1 MKILKIVHGFPPE
14 CTGGTERH
22 VLRLAREMVS
32 QGHEVHIL
40 CGSQQG
46 AGPVAADANLVH
58 GSFEGLPVHRLHRPG
73 LFLDNWEKSLAP
85 EVEPLFDWLIRD
97 IRPDLVHVHHWIR
110 LTRNLVE
117 LAHDRGVPAVAT
129 LHDLWTSCPRA
140 FRMREGSFCSL
151 EMGPVN
157 CLGCAPAGE
166 NMSDEEQR
174 RELALFRDDIR
185 NELDLARRLI
195 VPSVAHRD
203 VLLKHAP
210 HLAGR
215 FRVVP
220 HGNVS
225 ELRRRKPS
233 RSSFPAG
240 PLRIGHWGHLSHTKG
255 FDILLEAVRSSRHR
269 QDIELHIFGEMIY
282 PTEKARFE
290 ELAEG
295 LAITWHGAYK
305 PADLGRVPL
314 DLAVITSRC
323 SESWSFV
330 LDEAFLLGLPVV
342 VADRGALKER
352 VGGAGTTFLAESAP
366 DLAASL
372 GEIFRQPKLL
382 DLWRTRIP
390 ELPALGEHTQRM
402 LALYREVLSSEAPLP
417 VTRQQLRNRRMLV
430 RSWQLEGRNRRLE
443 TELGVVRNLREDVSR
458 ASKTMEEMQY
468 YHGEKDKELTRLSV
482 EVREL
487 RERESRIR
495 TEATKE
501 ATDELGRRLHE
512 IEKRERKKQRRV
524 ERLKDEMEQKSA
536 EDQRLAAD
544 LAAAEEA
551 REQTGLELAA
561 MELRAARAEKEAEVL
576 RQALNVQEESVL
588 RLHAS
593 ASRTLTKLADTEHE
607 RSSAVDA
614 LAASSLAETGEG
626 STMPPA
632 LEQLRELMLSRAA
645 PQLVEDLKA
654 RNLELENDLAAV
666 TTQYSA
672 AQRTLKE
679 HESATA
685 SARAELARSGERHA
699 EALATANENLLLHT
713 RRADDSRRETE
724 ILLARLDTLRA
735 EQAAMEERH
744 VADRL
749 ALGDAGRLV
758 ADLRQNLDAVGVERE
773 ALAER
778 VKQKRSLLD
787 QAAEAHGAT
796 SADLERV
803 TGSAAKMSA
812 LLQREQGRIEVLQ
825 SHARTL
831 GDRMRTLGLR
841 MVESLP
847 AMSLG
852 RMAPPEAR
860 LEQMLDQ
867 LLRRQA
873 QVQTLLGERDQ
884 LVSRFAAATD
894 SLIQVMESGE
904 RRRGRLAAP
913 PPRQNATRLRILMVV
928 HQFLP
933 RHVAG
938 TEIYTLRLAKELA
951 KKHDVV
957 ILSAESDH
965 ARQRFERSTVTF
977 DGLKVHQ
984 FIHNY
989 QWDGFRDTYDCPSA
1003 DAIFRDVLREE
1014 APDIVHIQHLHYHS
1028 ANYVTI
1034 ARLRGIPVVHTLH
1047 DFMHICPRDGQLR
1060 RADGEVCRQPVPAK
1074 CRDCIAHHA
1083 LEEHSTPLLPR
1094 ALHPGV
1100 DGLLPSDIALIVRRR
1115 RMQVQGDDPRALA
1128 VAERLDYLRSVLRDV
1143 SLFIAPSRFLA
1154 DSMVE
1159 SGLVPADRIIVSDN
1173 GYDLAPW
1180 REHRRIAGEGLRVSY
1195 IGTIAEH
1202 KGVHV
1207 LLEAM
1212 NAIPDAGITCRVY
1225 GDLSAFVDY
1234 SARLNALNASARAL
1248 LMGPLPPE
1256 RVQDALARTDLLV
1269 VPSLWPENSPLTV
1282 HEAALAGVPVL
1293 GSRIGGIAE
1302 YVQEGVTGLL
1312 FAPGN
1317 ANELRHWIHEFA
1329 AKGLPGFNPSAL
1341 VVRSIEDDA
1350 RGMEEHYRRLI
1361 AAEAR

>member
-97 IRPDLVHVHHWIR
+97 LRPDLVHVHHWIR

-140 FRMREGSFCSL
+140 FRMRDGSFCSL

-174 RELALFRDDIR
+174 RELALFRDDIK

-195 VPSVAHRD
+195 VPTVAHRD

-215 FRVVP
+215 FRVIP

-305 PADLGRVPL
+305 PADLARVPL

-382 DLWRTRIP
+382 DLWRSRIP
-390 ELPALGEHTQRM
+390 ELPALGEHTYRM

-443 TELGVVRNLREDVSR
+443 TELGVVRNLRDDVTR

-468 YHGEKDKELTRLSV
+468 YHGEKDKELTRLTT

-495 TEATKE
+495 EEATKA

-544 LAAAEEA
+544 LATAEETG
-551 REQTGLELAA
+551 EQLRLELAA
-561 MELRAARAEKEAEVL
+561 VELRAARAETESEQL
-576 RQALNVQEESVL
+576 RRALSVQEESVL
-588 RLHAS
+588 QLHAS
-593 ASRTLTKLADTEHE
+593 ASRTLMKLADTEHE

-626 STMPPA
+626 TSMPPA
-632 LEQLRELMLSRAA
+632 FEQLRELILSRAA
-645 PQLVEDLKA
+645 PKLVEDLQA
-654 RNLELENDLAAV
+654 RNLALESDLAAMKARLG
-666 TTQYSA
+666 TA
-672 AQRTLKE
+672 EHKLAQQAHHATLE
-679 HESATA
+679 
-685 SARAELARSGERHA
+685 HA
-699 EALATANENLLLHT
+699 ERTRASDRTAAALAE
-713 RRADDSRRETE
+713 SRQHERNAEHALREKE
-724 ILLARLDTLRA
+724 ILFAHVDTLRA

-749 ALGDAGRLV
+749 ALSGAGQLV
-758 ADLRQNLDAVGVERE
+758 SELRRALNAVGVERE

-778 VKQKRSLLD
+778 VKLKRSLLD
-787 QAAEAHGAT
+787 QAAEAHDAT
-796 SADLERV
+796 AADLERV
-803 TGSAAKMSA
+803 TGNATEMAA

-847 AMSLG
+847 AMNLG
-852 RMAPPEAR
+852 LMAPPEAR

-867 LLRRQA
+867 LLKRQA

-884 LVSRFAAATD
+884 LVSRFAAAAD
-894 SLIQVMESGE
+894 GLVQVLESGE
-904 RRRGRLAAP
+904 RRRSRLGAP

-951 KKHDVV
+951 RKHDVV

-965 ARQRFERSTVTF
+965 SRQRFERSTVTV

-1014 APDIVHIQHLHYHS
+1014 APDIVHLQHLHYHS

-1047 DFMHICPRDGQLR
+1047 DFMHMCPRDGQLR
-1060 RADGEVCRQPVPAK
+1060 RADGEVCRQPVAAK

-1094 ALHPGV
+1094 ALHPGA
-1100 DGLLPSDIALIVRRR
+1100 DGLLPSDIALIVRRG
-1115 RMQVQGDDPRALA
+1115 RMHVQSDDPHVLA
-1128 VAERLDYLRSVLRDV
+1128 AAERLDYLRTVLRDV
-1143 SLFIAPSRFLA
+1143 NLFISPSRFLA

-1180 REHRRIAGEGLRVSY
+1180 QGHRRIAGEGLRISY

-1212 NAIPDAGITCRVY
+1212 NAVPDAGITCRVY
-1225 GDLSAFVDY
+1225 GDLSAFVEY
-1234 SARLNALNASARAL
+1234 SARLNALNASSRTL

-1293 GSRIGGIAE
+1293 GSRIGGLAE
-1302 YVQEGVTGLL
+1302 YVQEGVTGML

-1317 ANELRHWIHEFA
+1317 ASELRHHIHEFA
-1329 AKGLPGFNPSAL
+1329 AKGLPGFKPSAL
-1341 VVRSIEDDA
+1341 PVKSIEDDA

-1361 AAEAR
+1361 AAEVR